1 MRRFVVG
8 LTLLSFAMLAPI
20 PARAGDQEI
29 AQQIVQKLKQHKEQG
44 DFHGFSLD
52 LKVEEGV
59 VWLKGHVSDPQ
70 QEYLALDLARRVPG
84 VVKVVDAIDV
94 RGDETPVK
102 PASTKTTA
110 KPIDSPKPL
119 RNSDAEAK
127 PTVVA
132 RPIAQPATPIITD
145 ETIAE
150 SIINRLKQHKDS
162 GKLRG
167 FGVDVNVVDGDVWMK
182 GHVASEEHR
191 QLVLD
196 VASHTRGVRQ
206 VINDLTVKTP
216 QRPEPTKQ
224 AVVNAVAEKVQ
235 TASAKAPTPTPAPA
249 PAMSVPPGY
258 RLVPV
263 QAVPVQQ
270 VNLQS
275 VVGQAPQMQAVP
287 VSQMPRPYAPATLV
301 NHSSA
306 QIGRHAGSDALAN
319 GRRLRRRSGSVR
331 SSPDARLRL
340 AQLRGSSE
348 LCGRDLP
355 KAIRRTSL
363 AIHRTVLSLSAS
375 AAGLAQVELQWDD
388 GWWFLDFKSK

>member
-182 GHVASEEHR
+182 GHVASEEQR

-306 QIGRHAGSDALAN
+306 QIGATPVPMHSPTAGGYGVA
-319 GRRLRRRSGSVR
+319 
-331 SSPDARLRL
+331 PARFDHPQMPGYAWPSYAAHPNYAAVTYPKQYG
-340 AQLRGSSE
+340 AQAWPYIGPFYPYPQVPLGWR
-348 LCGRDLP
+348 
-355 KAIRRTSL
+355 K
-363 AIHRTVLSLSAS
+363 
-375 AAGLAQVELQWDD
+375 VELQWDD